1 MHGTTVKLK
10 KKSAFIY
17 LMFVDPCII
26 VEFTK

>member
-1 MHGTTVKLK
+1 VKLK